1 MRKSYIDCVNFNKG
15 PNMKL
20 KLTPE
25 GAKKLIGNKYNEW
38 TWIYS
43 NLDFSEAKLLSEGK
57 NPNSKFSNMLKR
69 KEVECREAALDNGY
83 HVKVVYEDFGVD
95 AIFAGWVIEQKDIDL
110 KSLAAKIGSNNFS
123 EEEE

>member
-1 MRKSYIDCVNFNKG
+1 
-15 PNMKL
+15 MKL

-43 NLDFSEAKLLSEGK
+43 QLDFSEAKLLSEGK

-95 AIFAGWVIEQKDIDL
+95 AIFAGLVIEQKDIDL
-110 KSLAAKIGSNNFS
+110 ESLAAKIGSNNFS

>member
-1 MRKSYIDCVNFNKG
+1 
-15 PNMKL
+15 MKL

-83 HVKVVYEDFGVD
+83 HVKVVYEDLGVD
-95 AIFAGWVIEQKDIDL
+95 AIFAGWVIEQKYIDL
-110 KSLAAKIGSNNFS
+110 ESLSSKIGSNNFS